1 MKKIVALLICIISF
15 CGETFAAE
23 TYISNVYGRQYES
36 LNGKWNA
43 IVDLYE
49 RGEEM
54 KLYLNQ
60 INNNFTRYSI
70 IGTWDECNFKRCFV
84 CA

>member
-1 MKKIVALLICIISF
+1 MKKIVALLICIISL

-43 IVDLYE
+43 IVDLY
-49 RGEEM
+49 
-54 KLYLNQ
+54 
-60 INNNFTRYSI
+60 
-70 IGTWDECNFKRCFV
+70 
-84 CA
+84 

>member
-1 MKKIVALLICIISF
+1 MKKIVALLICIISL

-36 LNGKWNA
+36 LNGKWDA

-54 KLYLNQ
+54 KLYLN
-60 INNNFTRYSI
+60 
-70 IGTWDECNFKRCFV
+70 KRLKVRAISMNMLSMEV